1 MSSSCAWLP
10 KSSVEPSMVMR
21 RLVAL
26 NIDLNG
32 RLALLVP
39 DIIVELIFGYLEH
52 STTNVIAI

>member
-1 MSSSCAWLP
+1 
-10 KSSVEPSMVMR
+10 MVMR